1 MPIPPDFRPNGRHLV
16 DGTLPPVRN
25 NRMRAKLKILASAT
39 LVAAMTMSLQGLP
52 QAHAATETFAHA
64 AFAGGTKISAVG
76 TTITSDL
83 TAESAVSGVQPASDS
98 NKIASVRANGLVQT
112 GVVTTDASAVRSGNG
127 FTTTAHA
134 RTANVNLLNGLIR
147 ISAVDTT
154 STAESNGTD
163 APTASSSTEFVG
175 LTIAGKKYP
184 INVRENTGVTIPG
197 VATVV
202 INASQTA
209 TSGESVVTQGAG
221 LYVTLLK
228 ARNGVAAGAEIMLNP
243 TYTMITPAKD
253 TDGGHPL
260 GGGGFG
266 AYAYVNVGDEVEA
279 ETGKLGGKM
288 MPPLGTGGL
297 PVSNT
302 TAKVNVPQLIRADGV
317 ATTVTGTSIPALS
330 ESTVSSKLANLNLFP
345 SLFGGLITATAIG
358 STSHVRLDGGT
369 PVTEGSLQ
377 FINLKIAGKPIAVDV
392 PKNTTINV
400 AGLGKVVINEHKE
413 LRVPGVGHAYQVI
426 ALHITLDTARA
437 GLPVGAEIQIGA
449 SQAFVYG

>member
-1 MPIPPDFRPNGRHLV
+1 
-16 DGTLPPVRN
+16 
-25 NRMRAKLKILASAT
+25 MRAMLKSLAAVT
-39 LVAAMTMSLQGLP
+39 AVAATTISLQGLP
-52 QAHAATETFAHA
+52 QANAATETFAHVA
-64 AFAGGTKISAVG
+64 YAGGTKISAVG
-76 TTITSDL
+76 TTVTSDL
-83 TAESAVSGVQPASDS
+83 TAESGITGVQPASDT
-98 NKIASVRANGLVQT
+98 NKVASVRVNGLVQT
-112 GVVTTDASAVRSGNG
+112 GVVTTDASAVRSGKG

-134 RTANVNLLNGLIR
+134 HTANVNLLNGLIKV
-147 ISAVDTT
+147 SAVDTV
-154 STAESNGTD
+154 STAQSNGTD
-163 APTASSSTEFVG
+163 APTANSSTELVG
-175 LTIAGKKYP
+175 LTIGGKKYP
-184 INVRENTGVTIPG
+184 LNVRQNTGVTIPG

-243 TYTMITPAKD
+243 TYTLITPSKD
-253 TDGGHPL
+253 SEGGYPL

-266 AYAYVNVGDEVEA
+266 AYAFAHVGDEVEA

-288 MPPLGTGGL
+288 MPPLGTNGL

-317 ATTVTGTSIPALS
+317 SSTVTGISIPALS
-330 ESTVSSKLANLNLFP
+330 EATVSSKLANLQLFP
-345 SLFGGLITATAIG
+345 SLTGSLISATAIG
-358 STSHVRLDGGT
+358 STSHVRLDDGT

-377 FINLKIAGKPIAVDV
+377 FINLKIAGKAIPLDV
-392 PKNTTINV
+392 PENTKINV
-400 AGLGKVVINEHKE
+400 LGLGTVVLNEHKE

-437 GLPVGAEIQIGA
+437 GLPVGAEIQVGV

>member
-1 MPIPPDFRPNGRHLV
+1 
-16 DGTLPPVRN
+16 
-25 NRMRAKLKILASAT
+25 
-39 LVAAMTMSLQGLP
+39 
-52 QAHAATETFAHA
+52 
-64 AFAGGTKISAVG
+64 
-76 TTITSDL
+76 
-83 TAESAVSGVQPASDS
+83 
-98 NKIASVRANGLVQT
+98 
-112 GVVTTDASAVRSGNG
+112 VRSGKG

-134 RTANVNLLNGLIR
+134 HTANVNLLNGLIKV
-147 ISAVDTT
+147 SAVDTV
-154 STAESNGTD
+154 STAQSNGTD
-163 APTASSSTEFVG
+163 APTANSSTELVG
-175 LTIAGKKYP
+175 LTIGGKKYP
-184 INVRENTGVTIPG
+184 LNVRQNTGVTIPG

-243 TYTMITPAKD
+243 TYTLITPSKD
-253 TDGGHPL
+253 SEGGYPL

-266 AYAYVNVGDEVEA
+266 AYAFAHVGDEVEA

-288 MPPLGTGGL
+288 MPPLGTNGL

-317 ATTVTGTSIPALS
+317 SSTVTGISIPALS
-330 ESTVSSKLANLNLFP
+330 EATVSSKLANLQLFP
-345 SLFGGLITATAIG
+345 SLTGSLISATAIG
-358 STSHVRLDGGT
+358 STSHVRLDDGT

-377 FINLKIAGKPIAVDV
+377 FINLKIAGKAIPLDV
-392 PKNTTINV
+392 PENTKINV
-400 AGLGKVVINEHKE
+400 LGLGTVVLNEHKE

-437 GLPVGAEIQIGA
+437 GLPVGAEIQVGV